1 MAKKKGLFSKFKKS
15 LSKKSDDISEEIDD
29 DAIEL
34 DEFDEQFIEVDE
46 DDNSQILNEREFQGE
61 NTGIFAKIKS
71 KISKSDVV
79 DDEEFEDEDEYID
92 DADDQGIEETA
103 TNTAEKDSGFF
114 SKVKSKLSRNDK
126 ENQEEIHEEIEELEG
141 DDESGPIELN
151 ADSED
156 EQEAASQETKTV
168 QIIADSTNTEIKVN
182 VPQDLTSIENSLDT
196 LEELNQEE
204 QAEQN
209 LETNNI
215 SNDIIEEV
223 DTEDEYEED
232 LAPPPKNLRLKAID
246 NLVAKFKNREAGK
259 RAFNLAP
266 KANGKSKTSSSGSE
280 QLILSILGKDG
291 RAKTHKV
298 FIYALSLTLFY
309 NVGKFTGLF
318 LGKEKP
324 QAPQSNFSRPKTY
337 NPRKDIA
344 AIERN
349 NIFNALES
357 EEEKVVKDEPK
368 KTTEPEI
375 KVCLTAQSKSR
386 LSLKLL
392 HTVVLQD
399 TVKSVA
405 SVSKR
410 GKILNI
416 REGERIDNLA
426 EIGRIEN
433 KRIIFKNLSSKKCE
447 YIASEKDKK
456 ALFPEPK
463 IVSAKEGKKLTKKSN
478 RDNIQ
483 VEGNKFK
490 IKKSLRDELL
500 SNVGEILTQARAVPI
515 KNPDGTLS
523 FKMTEVV
530 PGSIF
535 SQLNIKNG
543 DIVTGL
549 NGRKIK
555 NMNELMSMFGKI
567 KQNNNYEIT
576 IKRDGAEQNLNYNFT
591 D

>member
-15 LSKKSDDISEEIDD
+15 ISKKSDDISEDINDE
-29 DAIEL
+29 AVEL
-34 DEFDEQFIEVDE
+34 EEFDNEFIEVDE
-46 DDNSQILNEREFQGE
+46 DEIDDSQILDEEDFQE
-61 NTGIFAKIKS
+61 EKTGLFAKIKSKMVKKEAIDHEEEEADEDDEDDEDELENNTKQDNSGFFAKVKS
-71 KISKSDVV
+71 KISKSDSEEDEVE
-79 DDEEFEDEDEYID
+79 EEFIEDNEAEVYEDEASLDTQ
-92 DADDQGIEETA
+92 DAPSEET
-103 TNTAEKDSGFF
+103 
-114 SKVKSKLSRNDK
+114 KS
-126 ENQEEIHEEIEELEG
+126 
-141 DDESGPIELN
+141 
-151 ADSED
+151 
-156 EQEAASQETKTV
+156 V

-182 VPQDLTSIENSLDT
+182 IPEDLTNIEHSLDT
-196 LEELNQEE
+196 IEELEQEEPQAVIEPEELEEPEE
-204 QAEQN
+204 
-209 LETNNI
+209 
-215 SNDIIEEV
+215 DF
-223 DTEDEYEED
+223 EDE
-232 LAPPPKNLRLKAID
+232 LPPPPKKLRLKAID
-246 NLVAKFKNREAGK
+246 NLVAKFKNRESGK
-259 RAFNLAP
+259 KRFSLAP
-266 KANGKSKTSSSGSE
+266 RTPGKLKNSSTGSE

-291 RAKTHKV
+291 RAKTHKFFV
-298 FIYALSLTLFY
+298 YALCLTLFY

-324 QAPQSNFSRPKTY
+324 QTAQSNFSRPKTY

-368 KTTEPEI
+368 KTKEPEI
-375 KVCLTAQSKSR
+375 KVCLTAQSQSS

-447 YIASEKDKK
+447 YIASEKDEKK
-456 ALFPEPK
+456 SLFPEPK
-463 IVSAKEGKKLTKKSN
+463 IVSAKEGKKLTKGLKG
-478 RDNIQ
+478 DNIQ

-490 IKKSLRDELL
+490 IKKSLRDDLL